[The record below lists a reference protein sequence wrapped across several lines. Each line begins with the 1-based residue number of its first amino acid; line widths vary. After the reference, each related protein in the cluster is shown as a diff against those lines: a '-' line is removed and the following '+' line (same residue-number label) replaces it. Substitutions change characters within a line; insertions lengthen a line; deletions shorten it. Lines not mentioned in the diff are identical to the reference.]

1 MEIEKGQTWGSVK
14 TKAEAKIELS
24 QSYEKVGWKLGGKD
38 GAFLEDL
45 SIFNEDVVV
54 YATSKLISTVKMLK
68 LNFLQA

>member
-1 MEIEKGQTWGSVK
+1 MEIAKGQTWRSAK
-14 TKAEAKIELS
+14 TKAEAKIELLEN
-24 QSYEKVGWKLGGKD
+24 YEKVGWKRGGKD

-54 YATSKLISTVKMLK
+54 YATSKLISTVKMLR